1 VPFTVRPLAAQLHE
15 RVAAHAQTASR
26 AFSGSIL
33 SLFLGLVML
42 LLIGLLLSNF
52 VGQVIQGARLEDQ
65 RAALAAEVA
74 ALEAQNATLRGAVEF
89 AESDVSVERI
99 AREQLGYA
107 REGDIVLLPQLPTA
121 APPALAPP
129 AAPVELLPA
138 EAAAAAP
145 NWARWWGA
153 FFPASP

>member
-1 VPFTVRPLAAQLHE
+1 MRPLSAQLRE
-15 RVAAHAQTASR
+15 RVAVHAQNASR

-42 LLIGLLLSNF
+42 LLIGLLLANF
-52 VGQVIQGARLEDQ
+52 VGQVIQGARLEDE
-65 RAALAAEVA
+65 RAARAVEVA

-121 APPALAPP
+121 APPAPASPAEPVEPPP
-129 AAPVELLPA
+129 AES
-138 EAAAAAP
+138 AAAP